1 MRQKDADRQDSRIKL
16 INVHEV
22 TQVDYHTQED
32 VIQCCM
38 PIGQDKLVVNIK
50 DVSIGIAHVAI
61 AGIKEEC
68 TVRCCAKRGACED
81 EEEDEEPPPY
91 EPGDPPPTYAEM
103 LASSSAPGIAPTAPG
118 MLSAADAPVV

>member
-1 MRQKDADRQDSRIKL
+1 MAPPALAHTSQGNRQQACQAPGVLLEKPGEKWMRQKDADRQDLRIKL

-50 DVSIGIAHVAI
+50 EVLIGIAPVEI

-68 TVRCCAKRGACED
+68 TVRCCAKRG
-81 EEEDEEPPPY
+81 
-91 EPGDPPPTYAEM
+91 G
-103 LASSSAPGIAPTAPG
+103 LGR
-118 MLSAADAPVV
+118 